1 MEMNSIYLSYIFI
14 GSALISL
21 FLSVVAL
28 SNHKNSANKALSL
41 LLTSVSVWSLFYG
54 LEMSTDSAEKM
65 RLYIILQYLGISM
78 IPVFW
83 LFFAAIYTGKD
94 GWVNLRN
101 KILVLIVPL
110 TTIIAVVTDKS
121 HHLFYKSSELIEYA
135 GYHFHE
141 FQAGPLYWLHIVYS
155 YILVFTGIIMVV
167 FTLLHVSKDN
177 RIRVIFILLGSVIP
191 YIFSLFYV
199 LGIRLYGYVDLTP
212 LGFLITG
219 VLVTLGTF
227 NKGLLDIKPLVLNS
241 LFESIPDAII
251 VVDLNDEITSTNPKA
266 IEMIENGGLNNDQ
279 LKKII
284 YSTSYLS
291 DKNGSVDYLEI
302 ESLGKTYK
310 VERNNIC
317 NSRKQKIGTMFM
329 IIDITQEKIFRDAL
343 YRSEEQYRLLF
354 QNAQEGIV
362 VIQEMHLVFFN
373 PMLEKLTG
381 FSETELLGI
390 HYARLIHPDDL
401 PVIEKIYT
409 KLASHELVEERLH
422 FRLLGKT
429 GTICWV
435 EFSSVIIQWNGKQ
448 AGLLFVNNIS
458 EQKQAE
464 ELKEL
469 LISISNTYINAPID
483 FFDQTINNS
492 LLEMGEFVN
501 ADRSYIF
508 DYDWDKNVCNN
519 TYEWCADGITAEID
533 NLQQIPL
540 EYLPYWVE
548 THKNNLPM
556 YVDNVFELDTD
567 SGLRQI
573 LEPQGIKS
581 LLTIP
586 MMNEGVCM
594 GFVGFDSV
602 NELHKYSDKEKVLLQ
617 VFAQM
622 IVNLTNRKQANDLL
636 KNQIS
641 VQQLINKISSDLVSV
656 DNQNLDAKIRN
667 ILQQTGEFFQAD
679 RSYILRYSNNST
691 IETNTHEWCANDI
704 GSQKDTIVNI
714 NLNAFPWW
722 KQQVEK
728 KDIIYLKDCSDLPTE
743 AQIEKMEFE
752 RQGIKSLLCFPII
765 NNNNLMGYFGF
776 DSVKTNRTWSENQIN
791 VIETLSNIIGDALI
805 KIETEVELIRSKEL
819 AEAAS
824 VAKSNFLSNMSH
836 EIRTPLNGVIGFT
849 ELLRSTQLNKTQKE
863 YLDNAISSANSLL
876 GVISDILDFSKIE
889 SGKMELESI
898 KTDIIQLFENS
909 SDIIKVLASNKGL
922 ELLLNIHPD
931 IPRFAYLDPIRT
943 KQILVNLLSNA
954 VKFTHSGEIE
964 LSLSFELKNN
974 TSGVYKVRVRDTG
987 IGIKEEDRSKLFKAF
1002 SQADTSTTRR
1012 YGGTGLGLIISN
1024 SLAQQMGGNIEFESE
1039 YGKGTTFYFDINCK
1053 FECGDAP
1060 DYSNIRNI
1068 NNVLVID
1075 DNANNRFILEQQF
1088 VFWNIGFTGIDNGHA
1103 AVELLED
1110 GHDFDLII
1118 VDYHMP
1124 EIDGLET
1131 IKLIREKLETSKDC
1145 QPIIMLHS
1153 SSDDL
1158 MLYEKAKELNV
1169 KFLLTKPV
1177 KKDEL
1182 YYYLNSVLCDNNDSQ
1197 SVYLKESFLD
1207 DEHSEIKNK
1216 EFCILV
1222 AEDTQMNMLVIGN
1235 MLRALMPNIT
1245 MDEARNG
1252 IEAIQKIKTI
1262 QPDLILMDVQMPEL
1276 DGWEA
1281 TRQIR
1286 RLKNG
1291 LTVPIIA
1298 LTAGV
1303 SKEER
1308 ELCFKSGMDDFI
1320 SKPIEKD
1327 ELKRILHKYLIHNT
1341 IVASVIDPTFS
1352 TNEIHFDREKL
1363 ISKIGNKDLMASLL
1377 TMSETEYPKYINE
1390 IKEAIA
1396 TNIATDIKQKAHKL
1410 KGSALNMEF
1419 VKMGEIAKQI
1429 ELNVND
1435 SAELQKLINQLEIEW
1450 DLLLVEFKN

>member
-1 MEMNSIYLSYIFI
+1 MEMNSIYLGYIFI

-21 FLSVVAL
+21 ILSFLAI
-28 SNHKNSANKALSL
+28 SNNKNSSNKQLSL
-41 LLTSVSVWSLFYG
+41 LMAAVCIWSLFYG
-54 LEMSTDSAEKM
+54 LELSTDNSALMK
-65 RLYIILQYLGISM
+65 LYVRLQYLGIST

-83 LFFAAIYTGKD
+83 LLFAANYAGKD
-94 GWVNLRN
+94 RWVN
-101 KILVLIVPL
+101 KKTIILVFIIPLI
-110 TTIIAVVTDKS
+110 TIIAVHTNEY
-121 HHLFYKSSELIEYA
+121 HQLFYLKSEMIER
-135 GYHFHE
+135 GNFHFHSL
-141 FQAGPLYWLHIVYS
+141 QAGPLYWLHIVYS
-155 YILVFTGIIMVV
+155 YTTVLLGVILVFKM
-167 FTLLHVSKDN
+167 L
-177 RIRVIFILLGSVIP
+177 IRVTKENRSRVFFILMSSLVP
-191 YIFSLFYV
+191 YFFSFLYLF
-199 LGIRLYGYVDLTP
+199 GFRIYGYIDLTP
-212 LGFLITG
+212 LGFLVTG
-219 VLVTLGTF
+219 ILITLGTL
-227 NKGLLDIKPLVLNS
+227 NNGLLDIKPLVLNS
-241 LFESIPDAII
+241 LFESIPDAIF
-251 VVDLNDEITSTNPKA
+251 VVDLNNRITSTNPKA
-266 IEMIENGGLNNDQ
+266 SEMISNGTLDDSKLTEIIFAENFETDLNDN
-279 LKKII
+279 
-284 YSTSYLS
+284 
-291 DKNGSVDYLEI
+291 VDYLEI
-302 ESLGKTYK
+302 ELLNKSYK
-310 VERNNIC
+310 VERNCIR

-362 VIQEMHLVFFN
+362 VIQEMRFVFFN
-373 PMLEKLTG
+373 PMLIKMTDYNQ
-381 FSETELLGI
+381 SELMGM
-390 HYARLIHPDDL
+390 HYSQLIHPDDL
-401 PVIEKIYT
+401 SIIEKIYT
-409 KLASHELVEERLH
+409 KVASHEKVDEKLH
-422 FRLLGKT
+422 FRLVGKT
-429 GTICWV
+429 GSICWV

-448 AGLLFVNNIS
+448 AGLLFVNNIN

-464 ELKEL
+464 QLKEL
-469 LISISNTYINAPID
+469 LINISNTYINAPID
-483 FFDQTINNS
+483 YFDETINNS

-508 DYDWDKNVCNN
+508 DYDWEKNVCNN
-519 TYEWCADGITAEID
+519 TYEWCAEGISAEID
-533 NLQQIPL
+533 NLQDVPL
-540 EYLPYWVE
+540 SYLPFWVE

-556 YVDNVFELDTD
+556 YVDNVFELDAE

-586 MMNEGVCM
+586 MMNEGECI

-602 NELHKYSDKEKVLLQ
+602 KEIHKYSDKEKVLLQ

-622 IVNLTNRKQANDLL
+622 IVNLKNRKRANDLL

-641 VQQLINKISSDLVSV
+641 VQQLINQISSDLVSV
-656 DNQNLDAKIRN
+656 DNQNLDTKIKN
-667 ILQQTGEFFQAD
+667 ILQQTGEFFRVD
-679 RSYILRYSNNST
+679 RSYILRYTNNSS
-691 IETNTHEWCANDI
+691 IETNTHEWCAENI

-714 NLNAFPWW
+714 SLDAFPWW

-728 KDIIYLKDCSDLPTE
+728 KDIIYIKDCSDLPVE
-743 AQIEKMEFE
+743 AIIEKMEFE

-776 DSVKTNRTWSENQIN
+776 DSVKANRMWSDNQIN

-805 KIETEVELIRSKEL
+805 KVETEIELIRSKEL

-863 YLDNAISSANSLL
+863 YLENAISSANSLL

-889 SGKMELESI
+889 SGKMELETI

-964 LSLSFELKNN
+964 MSLSFEAKNSS
-974 TSGVYKVRVRDTG
+974 SGVYKVKVRDTG
-987 IGIKEEDRSKLFKAF
+987 IGIKEEDRYKLFKAF

-1024 SLAQQMGGNIEFESE
+1024 SLAQQMGGNIEFDSE
-1039 YGKGTTFYFDINCK
+1039 YGKGTTFYFDINCR
-1053 FECGDAP
+1053 FECGEAP

-1068 NNVLVID
+1068 KNVLVID

-1088 VFWNIGFTGIDNGHA
+1088 VFWNIGFTGIDNGHSA
-1103 AVELLED
+1103 IQLLDNE
-1110 GHDFDLII
+1110 HDFDLII

-1131 IKLIREKLETSKDC
+1131 IKLIRERLESTKDC

-1182 YYYLNSVLCDNNDSQ
+1182 YYYLNSVLCESNDVQSQ
-1197 SVYLKESFLD
+1197 YPKENFLVEESYD
-1207 DEHSEIKNK
+1207 IKNK
-1216 EFCILV
+1216 DYCILV

-1235 MLRALMPNIT
+1235 MLRAFMPQVTIH
-1245 MDEARNG
+1245 EARNG
-1252 IEAIQKIKTI
+1252 IEAIQKIKSV

-1291 LTVPIIA
+1291 LTVPVIA

-1320 SKPIEKD
+1320 SKPIEKN

-1341 IVASVIDPTFS
+1341 IVANVIDSTFS
-1352 TNEIHFDREKL
+1352 VNEVRFDRQKL
-1363 ISKIGNKDLMASLL
+1363 ISKIGNEELMYSLL
-1377 TMSETEYPKYINE
+1377 SMSETEYPKYINE
-1390 IKEAIA
+1390 IKDAIA
-1396 TNIATDIKQKAHKL
+1396 IGDPTEIKQKAHKL
-1410 KGSALNMEF
+1410 KGSSLNMEF
-1419 VKMGEIAKQI
+1419 VKMGEIARDI
-1429 ELNVND
+1429 ELNATE
-1435 SAELQKLINQLEIEW
+1435 SMLLQGFVDQLEKEW
-1450 DLLLVEFKN
+1450 ELLLLEFKK

>member
-1 MEMNSIYLSYIFI
+1 MEMNSIYLTYIFV

-21 FLSVVAL
+21 FLSVLAL
-28 SNHKNSANKALSL
+28 LNKKNSANKPLSL
-41 LLTSVSVWSLFYG
+41 LLASVCVWSLFYG
-54 LEMSTDSAEKM
+54 LEISTDNARTM
-65 RLYIILQYLGISM
+65 HLYIMFQYIGIST

-83 LFFAAIYTGKD
+83 LFFAAVYTGKD
-94 GWVNLRN
+94 TWINYKTVVAL
-101 KILVLIVPL
+101 LIVPVITL
-110 TTIIAVVTDKS
+110 VAVISNSFHD
-121 HHLFYKSSELIEYA
+121 LFYKTSELVLHGKEY
-135 GYHFHE
+135 FHE
-141 FQAGPLYWLHIVYS
+141 FQPGPLYWLHIVYS
-155 YILVFTGIIMVV
+155 YFIVFIGILMVIV
-167 FTLLHVSKDN
+167 TLLRVSKDN
-177 RIRVIFILLGSVIP
+177 RSRVFFILLSSVIP
-191 YIFSLFYV
+191 YVFSLLYV
-199 LGIRLYGYVDLTP
+199 VGIRLYGYVDLTP
-212 LGFLITG
+212 IGFLITG
-219 VLVTLGTF
+219 ILVTLGTF

-241 LFESIPDAII
+241 LFESIPDAVI
-251 VVDLNDEITSTNPKA
+251 VVNNNDEITSTNPKA
-266 IEMIENGGLNNDQ
+266 VEMIQNGGLDDAK

-284 YSTSYLS
+284 YSNNYIA
-291 DKNGSVDYLEI
+291 DENGNVEYLEI
-302 ESLGKTYK
+302 ESFGKTYK
-310 VERNNIC
+310 VERNDIC

-329 IIDITQEKIFRDAL
+329 IIDITQEKIFREEL
-343 YRSEEQYRLLF
+343 HRSEEQYRLLF

-362 VIQEMHLVFFN
+362 VIQEMRLAFFN
-373 PMLEKLTG
+373 PMLIKMTDYNQ
-381 FSETELLGI
+381 SELMGM
-390 HYARLIHPDDL
+390 HYSQLIHPEDFS
-401 PVIEKIYT
+401 VIEKIYT
-409 KLASHELVEERLH
+409 KVASHEKVDEKLH
-422 FRLLGKT
+422 FRLIGKT
-429 GTICWV
+429 GKICWV

-448 AGLLFVNNIS
+448 AGLLFVNNIN

-464 ELKEL
+464 QLKEL

-483 FFDQTINNS
+483 YFDDTINHS

-508 DYDWDKNVCNN
+508 DYDWERNVCIN
-519 TYEWCADGITAEID
+519 TYEWCAEGISAQID
-533 NLQQIPL
+533 NLQDVPL
-540 EYLPYWVE
+540 SYLPFWVE

-556 YVDNVFELDTD
+556 YVDNVLELDIE

-573 LEPQGIKS
+573 IEPQGIKS

-586 MMNEGVCM
+586 MMNDGECV

-602 NELHKYSDKEKVLLQ
+602 KEIHKYSDKEKVLLQ

-622 IVNLTNRKQANDLL
+622 IVNLKNRKHANDLL

-641 VQQLINKISSDLVSV
+641 VQQLINQVSSDLVSV
-656 DNQNLDAKIRN
+656 DNQNMDAKIKN
-667 ILQQTGEFFQAD
+667 ILQQTGEFFKVD
-679 RSYILRYSNNST
+679 RSYILRYTNNST
-691 IETNTHEWCANDI
+691 VETNTHEWCAENV

-714 NLNAFPWW
+714 SLDAFPWW

-728 KDIIYLKDCSDLPTE
+728 KDIIYIKDCSDLPAE
-743 AQIEKMEFE
+743 AEIEKMEFE
-752 RQGIKSLLCFPII
+752 RQGIKSLLCIPII
-765 NNNNLMGYFGF
+765 NNNILMGYFGF
-776 DSVKTNRTWSENQIN
+776 DSVKANRMWSDNQIN

-805 KIETEVELIRSKEL
+805 KVETEIELIRSKEL

-889 SGKMELESI
+889 SGKMELESV

-964 LSLSFELKNN
+964 LSLSFESINS
-974 TSGVYKVRVRDTG
+974 TTGVYKVKVRDTG
-987 IGIKEEDRSKLFKAF
+987 IGIKEEDRYKLFKAF

-1024 SLAQQMGGNIEFESE
+1024 SLAQQMGGNIEFDSE
-1039 YGKGTTFYFDINCK
+1039 YGKGTTFYFDINCR
-1053 FECGDAP
+1053 FECGDAL

-1068 NNVLVID
+1068 KNVLVID

-1088 VFWNIGFTGIDNGHA
+1088 VYWNISFTGIDNGHA
-1103 AVELLED
+1103 AIKLLDEE
-1110 GHDFDLII
+1110 HDFDLII

-1131 IKLIREKLETSKDC
+1131 IKLIREKLETTKDC

-1153 SSDDL
+1153 SSDDS

-1169 KFLLTKPV
+1169 RFLLTKPV

-1182 YYYLNSVLCDNNDSQ
+1182 YYYLNSVLCESNDAQSQ
-1197 SVYLKESFLD
+1197 YPKENFFVEESYD
-1207 DEHSEIKNK
+1207 IKNN
-1216 EFCILV
+1216 EYNILV

-1235 MLRALMPNIT
+1235 MLRALMPRVTIH
-1245 MDEARNG
+1245 EARNG

-1291 LTVPIIA
+1291 LTVPVIA

-1327 ELKRILHKYLIHNT
+1327 ELKRILYKYLIHNVVVQNTVET
-1341 IVASVIDPTFS
+1341 IVSG
-1352 TNEIHFDREKL
+1352 NEKHFDKQKL
-1363 ISKIGNKDLMASLL
+1363 ISKIGSEDLLQSLL
-1377 TMSETEYPKYINE
+1377 QMSETEYPKYINE
-1390 IKEAIA
+1390 IKEALA
-1396 TNIATDIKQKAHKL
+1396 NQNSTEIKQKAHKL
-1410 KGSALNMEF
+1410 KGSSLNMEF
-1419 VKMGEIAKQI
+1419 VVMGEIAREI
-1429 ELNVND
+1429 ELNATE
-1435 SAELQKLINQLEIEW
+1435 SSQLQRLMAQLEEEW
-1450 DLLLVEFKN
+1450 ELLLLEFKK